1 MRYILHV
8 DMNAFFASCHQAEN
22 PAWRGK
28 PLLVAGDP
36 KKRHGI
42 ILTASY
48 EARKYGVKTGI
59 PVWQAKKL
67 CPQGIFVPPDHGLY
81 LSYAEKIL
89 EIMRFY
95 TPLVE
100 PFSIDEAW
108 LDVTGSVRLFGPA
121 AEIGRTLQQ
130 RIREEVKISCSV
142 GLAPNKFLAKMASE
156 RQKPNG
162 FTVIMPADVEKI
174 LWPLPVEE
182 MVGVGHKLAPAL
194 KEMGVETIGRLAAMP
209 KHLLTARFG
218 VIGEVLLKLANGEDD
233 SPVDPHALDKVKS
246 IGHSVTLP
254 RDLCDPEDIARVL
267 LDLSERVGRRLRRGG
282 YSARTV
288 TLTVKDQNFVST
300 TRSRTLPGPTVLTET
315 IYETALSIYRTHYEP
330 WRKVRLLG
338 VSVSNLQEK
347 EEGRQLA
354 LWYGNE
360 EKRAR
365 LTEAV
370 DTLKDRFGDYILRRA
385 SLCGAE
391 SIN

>member
-22 PAWRGK
+22 PAWQGK

-48 EARKYGVKTGI
+48 EARQYGVKTGI

-67 CPQGIFVPPDHGLY
+67 CPHGIFVPPDHGLY

-89 EIMRFY
+89 EIMRSY

-121 AEIGRTLQQ
+121 PEIGRMLQR
-130 RIREEVKISCSV
+130 RIREEVKIPCSV

-162 FTVIMPADVEKI
+162 FTIIMPADVEKI

-209 KHLLTARFG
+209 KPLLTARFG
-218 VIGEVLLKLANGEDD
+218 VIGEILLKLANGEDD
-233 SPVDPHALDKVKS
+233 SPVDPHALDTVKS
-246 IGHSVTLP
+246 VGHSVTLP

-267 LDLSERVGRRLRRGG
+267 LDLSERVGRRLRRGS

-300 TRSRTLPGPTVLTET
+300 TRSRTLPGPTFLTET
-315 IYETALSIYRTHYEP
+315 IYETALSIYRAHYEP

-338 VSVSNLQEK
+338 VSVSNLQAR

-354 LWYGNE
+354 LWGGSE
-360 EKRAR
+360 EKLAR
-365 LTEAV
+365 LTEVA

-391 SIN
+391 SID

>member
-267 LDLSERVGRRLRRGG
+267 LDLSELVGRRLRRGG

>member
-1 MRYILHV
+1 MRHILHV

-42 ILTASY
+42 VLTASY
-48 EARKYGVKTGI
+48 EARKYGVKTAI

-67 CPQGIFVPPDHGLY
+67 CPHGIFVPPDHSLY

-89 EIMRFY
+89 EIMRTY

-121 AEIGRTLQQ
+121 PEIGRMLQQ
-130 RIREEVKISCSV
+130 QILREVKIPCSV

-162 FTVIMPADVEKI
+162 FTVIMPADVKKV

-182 MVGVGHKLAPAL
+182 MVGVGRKLAPAL
-194 KEMGVETIGRLAAMP
+194 KEMGVETIGQLASMP

-218 VIGEVLLKLANGEDD
+218 VMGEILRNLANGEDD
-233 SPVDPHALDKVKS
+233 SPVDPHALDTVKS

-254 RDLCDPEDIARVL
+254 RDLCNPEDIARVL
-267 LDLSERVGRRLRRGG
+267 LDLSERVGRRLRHGG

-300 TRSRTLPGPTVLTET
+300 TRSRTLPEPTILTET

-338 VSVSNLQEK
+338 VSVSNLQERG
-347 EEGRQLA
+347 EGRQLA
-354 LWYGNE
+354 LWSGNE
-360 EKRAR
+360 EKLAR
-365 LTEAV
+365 LTEAA
-370 DTLKDRFGDYILRRA
+370 DALRDRFGDYILRRA
-385 SLCGAE
+385 SLYSDE
-391 SIN
+391 NTD